1 VKRMITLTALA
12 PLALGYANAASTTK
26 PAATKKPEPVE
37 PEVVTGKMPEG
48 FTPPEPKRSG
58 GATKYPIDD
67 LAAGAF
73 FGVKNKTKRDMAGI
87 VNRANTKYSTR
98 ATDPSTGKN
107 KVLSTEREFY
117 AVDVD
122 QATANSLKG
131 TDFEGST
138 VLVVRRK

>member
-1 VKRMITLTALA
+1 MKRTIALTAAA
-12 PLALGYANAASTTK
+12 PLALGYANAPASK
-26 PAATKKPEPVE
+26 PAAKPEPVE
-37 PEVVTGKMPEG
+37 PEVVTGTMPEG

-67 LAAGAF
+67 LATGAF

-98 ATDPSTGKN
+98 AKDPSTGKN

-122 QATANSLKG
+122 QATAKSLKG